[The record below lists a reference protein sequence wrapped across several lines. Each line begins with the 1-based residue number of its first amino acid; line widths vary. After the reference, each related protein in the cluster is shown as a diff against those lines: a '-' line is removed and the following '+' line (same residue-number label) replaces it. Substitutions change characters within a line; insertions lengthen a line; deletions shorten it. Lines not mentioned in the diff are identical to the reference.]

1 MPKAKPGFYFFV
13 VCVNCGKD
21 IILRDAPSLKEKE
34 LPKMRSIETNCSR
47 CGAEHT
53 YHPSTVRRGR
63 RGRMAM
69 DTLNVVVD
77 GTSITV
83 TMPGTDFA
91 VTYQKRFAN
100 PHLVLTRSWIA
111 GSVDSPAISEFRARA
126 FHAAV
131 DKARELGWI
140 K

>member
-1 MPKAKPGFYFFV
+1 MPKAKPGFYVFV
-13 VCVNCGKD
+13 LCVNCGKD
-21 IILRDAPSLKEKE
+21 IILRGAPSPKEKE
-34 LPKMRSIETNCSR
+34 LPAMRIIEANCSR

-53 YHPSTVRRGR
+53 YQPSTVRRGR
-63 RGRMAM
+63 RARLAM

-77 GTSITV
+77 GASITV
-83 TMPGTDFA
+83 TMPGTHFA

>member
-1 MPKAKPGFYFFV
+1 MPKAKLGYYFFV
-13 VCVNCGKD
+13 VCVNCGKE
-21 IILRDAPSLKEKE
+21 IILRDAPSPKEKE

-53 YHPSTVRRGR
+53 YHPSKVGRGR
-63 RGRMAM
+63 RARMAM
-69 DTLNVVVD
+69 DALKVVVD

-111 GSVDSPAISEFRARA
+111 GSVNSPAISQFRARA